1 MSVVS
6 IVSVVP
12 MVLVYGPRPEFHLSA
27 PANSN

>member
-27 PANSN
+27 PGKF